1 MKTNPATFRI
11 DYISPEIEMIAL
23 DTGEVLIGFSNQ
35 SSESENL
42 DEEYT
47 YEY

>member
-23 DTGEVLIGFSNQ
+23 NTGDVLIGYSIQ
-35 SSESENL
+35 SSESEDL
-42 DEEYT
+42 DDECDYI
-47 YEY
+47 Y

>member
-23 DTGEVLIGFSNQ
+23 NTGDVLIGYSNQ
-35 SSESENL
+35 SSVSEEL
-42 DEEYT
+42 DEEFT

>member
-23 DTGEVLIGFSNQ
+23 HTGDVLIGYSIQ
-35 SSESENL
+35 SSESEDL
-42 DEEYT
+42 DDECDYI
-47 YEY
+47 Y

>member
-23 DTGEVLIGFSNQ
+23 TTGDVLIGLSKQ
-35 SSESENL
+35 SLESEDL
-42 DEEYT
+42 DNEHI

>member
-23 DTGEVLIGFSNQ
+23 NTGEVLIGYSNQ
-35 SSESENL
+35 SSESEDL
-42 DEEYT
+42 DDEYNYT
-47 YEY
+47 Y